1 MNLGKFTDHL
11 GMRGKFNLILAIQTL
26 ALILVGSLGWGI
38 VAGLQQGQ
46 GNLSLQLTKTAALSR
61 VLNGMNIARTLHTS
75 LIGGAADPD
84 YLSAREAKL
93 KEYSETLQ
101 KDLKTLQGLS
111 WTREDKALLD
121 EALTAFK
128 NYEDG
133 FPALL
138 AEARSDRG
146 AKTVSRLMERNVE
159 VMRLARDRILKLQK
173 AAELNAE
180 AAILADRGRAA
191 AGKVWIFA
199 ISLGSILVG
208 AALSWSIG
216 NRVGQAARDI
226 EAAMDTVA
234 KGDLTARPA
243 SEGKDELARVAAGL
257 GQVVQGLRKDIHA
270 IAQAAEGTASSAT
283 ELAATTEQVNRT
295 TEELRHSA
303 EQERLA
309 MERSSAALE
318 QMNANIQQVKQ
329 SARRAE
335 ELASRSQQAG
345 QEGLG
350 AVQATGRAMEAIE
363 ESSAKVGR
371 IITVITDIARQ
382 TNLLSLNAAIEAA
395 KAGAMGKG
403 FAVVA
408 EEVRKLAERSGAAAK
423 EITALIQESGE
434 RVGLGTDSAKEAAR
448 SLQRIGELVGDNA
461 SQLKEIA
468 TAMEEQ
474 GRASEEV
481 VQAMGSATQMVE
493 RNASAATQLSATV
506 HETARTTEELA
517 RLGQELQGL
526 TRRFKLH

>member
-1 MNLGKFTDHL
+1 MDLGKISDKL
-11 GMRGKFNLILAIQTL
+11 RMRGKFNLLLALQTL
-26 ALILVGSLGWGI
+26 ALVLVGGMGWAI
-38 VAGLQQGQ
+38 VGGLQQGQ
-46 GNLSLQLTKTAALSR
+46 GSLSLQLTKTAALSR
-61 VLNGMNIARTLHTS
+61 ALNGMNIARTLHTS

-84 YLSAREAKL
+84 YLVAREAKL
-93 KEYSETLQ
+93 REYSETLQ
-101 KDLKTLQGLS
+101 KDLRTLQGLA
-111 WTREDKALLD
+111 WTGEDRKVLD
-121 EALTAFK
+121 EALKAYRA
-128 NYEDG
+128 YEDA

-138 AEARSDRG
+138 VEARSDRSP
-146 AKTVSRLMERNVE
+146 KTISRLMERNVE

-180 AAILADRGRAA
+180 AAIQADRGRAT
-191 AGKVWIFA
+191 AGKVWILT
-199 ISLGSILVG
+199 ISLGSIVVG
-208 AALSWSIG
+208 GALSWAIG
-216 NRVGQAARDI
+216 NRVGHATQGI
-226 EAAMDTVA
+226 ETAMDAVA
-234 KGDLTARPA
+234 KGDLTARP
-243 SEGKDELARVAAGL
+243 SSSGQDELARVAEGL
-257 GQVVQGLRKDIHA
+257 GQVIHGLRKDIQA

-283 ELAATTEQVNRT
+283 ELAATAEQVNRT
-295 TEELRHSA
+295 TEELRRSA

-329 SARRAE
+329 STRRAE
-335 ELASRSQQAG
+335 ELASRTQEAG
-345 QEGLG
+345 QEGLD

-363 ESSAKVGR
+363 ESSTKVGR
-371 IITVITDIARQ
+371 IITVITDLARQ

-423 EITALIQESGE
+423 EITALIQESGD
-434 RVGLGTDSAKEAAR
+434 RLGLGTQSAKEAGS
-448 SLQRIGELVGDNA
+448 SLERIGELVLANA
-461 SQLKEIA
+461 NQLKEIA

-481 VQAMGSATQMVE
+481 VQAMDSATQVVE

-517 RLGQELQGL
+517 RLGQELQDL